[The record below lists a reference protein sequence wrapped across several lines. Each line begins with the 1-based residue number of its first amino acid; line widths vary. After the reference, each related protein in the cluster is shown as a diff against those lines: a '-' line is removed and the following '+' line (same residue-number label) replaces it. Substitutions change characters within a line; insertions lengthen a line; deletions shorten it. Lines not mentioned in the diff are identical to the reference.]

1 MILEGSRCLSDDCIV
16 LRVAV
21 QVTNLSGERYWAY
34 DTPLPPQVQIAVNIN
49 IVGLDQK
56 TESTVEAPFVFT
68 VSYTPSIAQLSVKGK
83 AQVTGDP
90 SEVTQM
96 AEEHKKNRPPPQQVI
111 QAVSSIALAEVI
123 IMSKS
128 LGIPPPLP
136 PIGLPAEQSPAPL
149 VQRKESRYTS

>member
-1 MILEGSRCLSDDCIV
+1 MILEGNRCLSDDCIL

-68 VSYTPSIAQLSVKGK
+68 VNYTPSIAQLSVKGK
-83 AQVTGDP
+83 AQVTGDR
-90 SEVTQM
+90 SEVVEIT
-96 AEEHKKNRPPPQQVI
+96 EEHKKNRPPPQQVI

-136 PIGLPAEQSPAPL
+136 PIGLPAEQSPAPP
-149 VQRKESRYTS
+149 VQRKESRYTT